1 MKERTQT
8 RAVNPWLVLILVS
21 IPVFIGALDL
31 TIVSAFLPEIIVRLE
46 LPPQMVINDAAWV
59 VTGYLLAYTISL
71 TFMGRVSDLVG
82 RRAAFVA
89 CLIIFMIGSFV
100 VAEVDPQG
108 RQGIA
113 GWLYNLIFRLQ
124 GVRPEGG
131 NIALMTIIIGRIIQA
146 LGAGAI
152 VPVSLALV
160 GDLFPAHRRAQPLGM
175 IGAVDTLGWVL
186 GHLYGGVM
194 VKFFADHA
202 AGFEAFFRQIGLSW
216 DAPDWRA
223 LFWLNL
229 PISLIALVA
238 VLCALRSTPQ
248 ERAHGRFDW
257 LGTLLI
263 SGTLIS
269 LVVGL
274 GAKLEISSATANFS
288 ELGGLPPYALPVL
301 ALGGLMLAGF
311 IFIELRK
318 SDPLFDL
325 RVFSRRNLAAGAATN
340 LFVGFCLMIGLVSVP
355 IMVNIRAEDVS
366 ELADAALKVGI
377 LLSALTIP
385 MALAAVPGGW
395 LSERVGY
402 GRATL
407 IGLVLAGLGFFLVWK
422 TWTPDVSDGLM
433 AFEMALVGVGLGLTF
448 SPISASVINAADPDK
463 LGAASA
469 LVILMRLLG
478 MTLGIALLTAFASQ
492 RLSDLVVF
500 EYGASAPDPYA
511 AVDVYFRLTVR
522 VLSEMGLAGAVLCL
536 IAMIPARLMHGSERE
551 GTRAASQ
558 DTYRAPAAGKR
569 A

>member
-1 MKERTQT
+1 MKDSARTT
-8 RAVNPWLVLILVS
+8 NINPWLVLALAG

-46 LPPQMVINDAAWV
+46 LPPQMVLNDAAWV

-82 RRAAFVA
+82 RRTAFVA

-113 GWLYNLIFRLQ
+113 GWLYNLVYRLM
-124 GVRPEGG
+124 GERPEGG

-152 VPVSLALV
+152 VPVTLALV
-160 GDLFPAHRRAQPLGM
+160 GDLFPAHRRAQPLGV
-175 IGAVDTLGWVL
+175 IGAIDTLGWVL

-202 AGFEAFFRQIGLSW
+202 AGFEDLFRQLGLSW
-216 DAPDWRA
+216 SAPDWRA

-229 PISLIALVA
+229 PIGLVA
-238 VLCALRSTPQ
+238 LAAVLWALRATPQ
-248 ERAHGRFDW
+248 TRAHGRFDW
-257 LGTLLI
+257 LGAVLI
-263 SGTLIS
+263 SGTLIA

-274 GAKLEISSATANFS
+274 GANLDISSATASFS
-288 ELGGLPPYALPVL
+288 ELGGLPSYAIPVL
-301 ALGGLMLAGF
+301 VIGALMLVGF
-311 IFIELRK
+311 VLVELRIR
-318 SDPLFDL
+318 DPLFDL
-325 RVFSRRNLAAGAATN
+325 RIFTQRNLAAGAAAN

-355 IMVNIRAEDVS
+355 ILVNIRAEDVNG
-366 ELADAALKVGI
+366 LADAALQVGV

-407 IGLVLAGLGFFLVWK
+407 IGLSLACLGFLLVWQ
-422 TWTPDVSDGLM
+422 TWTADVSYGLI
-433 AFEMALVGVGLGLTF
+433 AFEMALVGIGLGLTF

-463 LGAASA
+463 LGVASA

-492 RLSDLVVF
+492 RLSDLIVL
-500 EYGASAPDPYA
+500 EYGANAPDPYA
-511 AVDVYFRLTVR
+511 AVDVYLRLTVT
-522 VLSEMGLAGAVLCL
+522 VLGEMGLAGAVLCL
-536 IAMIPARLMHGSERE
+536 LGMIPARLMRGNEPE
-551 GTRAASQ
+551 GTRMASE
-558 DTYRAPAAGKR
+558 DAFRATTTGD
-569 A
+569 